1 MYCNRQYLTKEI
13 AEKLMKDLRSLELVG
28 NSNSGSENQE
38 NNSLASNSM
47 SKKRCSTDS
56 SVSKRRRVEWSVGY
70 YHGDVEPDERD
81 STHKAFME
89 GKIHIVVA
97 TEAFGV
103 GLNKKDVR
111 AIIHYDIPKSIELYV
126 QEIGRAGRDGETAY
140 CHAFVDDEVSV
151 IHMYTVCLP

>member
-1 MYCNRQYLTKEI
+1 MKI
-13 AEKLMKDLRSLELVG
+13 AEELRKDLRSLKPMG
-28 NSNSGSENQE
+28 SSNSGSENQE
-38 NNSLASNSM
+38 NNSFASN
-47 SKKRCSTDS
+47 KKRRSTDS
-56 SVSKRRRVEWSVGY
+56 SVSKWRRVEWSVGY
-70 YHGDVEPDERD
+70 YHGGMKPDERD
-81 STHKAFME
+81 KVHADFME

-140 CHAFVDDEVSV
+140 CHAFVDDEVSG